1 MKTSQVR
8 ELCREWQKMGPAQI
22 IERAARLSIAFD
34 RYKKLFGEECHGT
47 MRQCAALLE
56 LEPLAHAAPLAV

>member
-1 MKTSQVR
+1 M
-8 ELCREWQKMGPAQI
+8 CREWQKMGPAQI

-47 MRQCAALLE
+47 IRQCAALLE
-56 LEPLAHAAPLAV
+56 LVPKDAKSKKRSAKRK